1 MKNIILVLLSFQL
14 LGCVTLSENLSGNKG
29 NGYDITKISNK
40 NAYGSVSIE
49 YKPYKLLIDAKTE
62 KLKNKFASEL
72 EIKNASSNIPL
83 GGQVIININRSTIGA
98 ANTEYF
104 LYVFTKDGKEVFRK
118 KGSDSI
124 AEVPFGPGGMWWNL
138 SVINIQKD
146 FGSEISLFVIDE
158 LSGGRDEFTIKKP
171 VKK

>member
-1 MKNIILVLLSFQL
+1 MKNIILVLLSFHL
-14 LGCVTLSENLSGNKG
+14 LGCVTLSGNKG

-40 NAYGSVSIE
+40 NSYGSVSIE
-49 YKPYKLLIDAKTE
+49 YKAHKLLLDEKSE
-62 KLKNKFASEL
+62 KLKNRFASES
-72 EIKNASSNIPL
+72 EINNAASNIPL

-104 LYVFTKDGKEVFRK
+104 LYVFTKDGKEVFRQ
-118 KGSDSI
+118 KGYDSI
-124 AEVPFGPGGMWWNL
+124 AEVPSSPGGMWWNL
-138 SVINIQKD
+138 SVVNIKED
-146 FGSEISLFVIDE
+146 FDSEITLFVIDE